1 MAAASV
7 ASAAVSKSRTRLYVL
22 ITLVVYCLGLLVMH
36 LPGGSVPGRL
46 LVSLALLLSI
56 TVAPPEFA
64 LGALG
69 CAFLAATTR
78 ELWPWFES
86 LRWFCLAGAAFALTL
101 RLSSL
106 RKGRTL
112 PIPNRFVFLMVLFV
126 GFSMAS
132 LTVTQVIGL
141 SALKLGALVVLF
153 YTASRGGVFLVE
165 LYGPGSARRLAVGL
179 AAYLLPLVVLS
190 ALSFWS
196 GSGATIGAF
205 GRYAGYFGHPN
216 GCAVLLV
223 TLLPWAACGLFRRR
237 RLDRRALALLAGIL
251 VLIYFLLLTVARA
264 SILGLIATV
273 AVFCL
278 LHASRRIGVIAVL
291 GAVFFTT
298 RLLVQPDLLDDLAF
312 RYLYKHR
319 HEADVFQSR
328 EQPWAQSKRSFEQR
342 PWLGFGFGVTTESQ
356 ADWSIGFRTVSHNVE
371 TGSSFWFCLNQ
382 VGLVG
387 SAPLFLAVLLFL
399 ARAARFAW
407 RAKDPWFTAIFAS
420 CLALVINACFEGWL
434 IAPGGFPAT
443 YFWIQAFFLSALM
456 CRFRPAPAR
465 RPALAHQPVPGQ
477 WAHSLR

>member
-1 MAAASV
+1 MAAASI
-7 ASAAVSKSRTRLYVL
+7 ANAAVSTSRARLYVAV
-22 ITLVVYCLGLLVMH
+22 TLGIYGLGLVVMH
-36 LPGGSVPGRL
+36 LPGGSVPGRM

-78 ELWPWFES
+78 DLWPWFES
-86 LRWFCLAGAAFALTL
+86 LRWLYLAGVAFVLTL

-112 PIPNRFVFLMVLFV
+112 PIPNRFAFLMALFV
-126 GFSMAS
+126 GFSLAS
-132 LTVTQVIGL
+132 LTVTPAIGL

-153 YTASRGGVFLVE
+153 YAASRGGVYLVE
-165 LYGPGSARRLAVGL
+165 LYGPDSPRRLAQGL
-179 AAYLLPLVVLS
+179 LAYLLPLVVLS

-196 GSGATIGAF
+196 GSSVTLGSF

-223 TLLPWAACGLFRRR
+223 TLLPWAVCGLFRRR
-237 RLDRRALALLAGIL
+237 RLDRRALPLLAG
-251 VLIYFLLLTVARA
+251 VLGIVYFLLLTVARA
-264 SILGLIATV
+264 SILGMIAMV

-278 LHASRRIGVIAVL
+278 LHASRRIGVIAAIA
-291 GAVFFTT
+291 AVFFTA
-298 RLLVQPDLLDDLAF
+298 RLLVQPDLLDELAF

-319 HEADVFQSR
+319 TQVDVFQSR
-328 EQPWAQSKRSFEQR
+328 EQPWAQSKRSFERR
-342 PWLGFGFGVTTESQ
+342 PWLGFGFGVTTESS

-382 VGLVG
+382 VGVVG
-387 SAPLFLAVLLFL
+387 SAPLFLAVLLLL
-399 ARAARFAW
+399 ARAARFA
-407 RAKDPWFTAIFAS
+407 RRVKDPWFTAIFAS

-456 CRFRPAPAR
+456 CRFRPAPTR
-465 RPALAHQPVPGQ
+465 RPVLETHAGSRQ
-477 WAHSLR
+477 WAHGLG